1 MPIFSRQNLRQ
12 LLTTDYLR
20 DGIVSTL
27 TATGFLGSVNLIDS
41 TQADL
46 SLTGQNL
53 YQRSWLKHN
62 GMELRVA
69 SFNIGSGAYISLQI
83 AGTLVVSGGT
93 YERHDSLSPADK
105 DRALNDVIKR
115 VRVRR
120 EVAIDTIESKKIY
133 SLEAAEGV
141 GGAGGAIL
149 DVLDVYTFSNPGG
162 TLSRGQGRLNDYT
175 LVNTGSRRE
184 IRIEPALGQSQQFVM
199 DAILTLT
206 LGAADTATINIPDE
220 RWVLSGAAA
229 KALDFLIR
237 KTPGQQRGALEK
249 DRREFAIEFTRLSSR
264 FQPQVDRDISSLL
277 DEPFDVDL
285 PF

>member
-27 TATGFLGSVNLIDS
+27 TATSFLGSVNLIDS

-93 YERHDSLSPADK
+93 YERHDSLAPSDK
-105 DRALNDVIKR
+105 DRALNDVVKR

-120 EVAIDTIESKKIY
+120 EVAVDSVAGQHLY
-133 SLEAAEGV
+133 NLDVV
-141 GGAGGAIL
+141 GSPNLIL
-149 DVLDVYTFSNPGG
+149 DVLDAYYFTNPSG
-162 TLSRGQGRLNDYT
+162 TLGRGQGRLNDFT
-175 LVNTGSRRE
+175 PVTTATGRE
-184 IRIEPALGQSQQFVM
+184 LRIEPALGQSQQLVLEC
-199 DAILTLT
+199 ILTLT
-206 LGAADTATINIPDE
+206 LGAADTATINIPDD

-229 KALDFLIR
+229 KALDLLIR
-237 KTPGQQRGALEK
+237 KAPGQQRGALEK

-277 DEPFDVDL
+277 DEPFEMDL